1 MIVLLVM
8 FGVIGAARQAMD
20 SGLAAPRA
28 GHAAEVFLPL
38 RGGAS
43 PALTV
48 SGSGATLETEA
59 ARLRI
64 ARGRLVSLVDKS
76 RNVELVAGPTDRL
89 RSVFRVILN
98 NGFAKAQEV
107 DASAME
113 LRASE
118 TKDGELRLAFESKD
132 LRVVMGV
139 GSEGSDLTWRMEAT
153 PVNPALSVAAVQ
165 FPIVHLRAPLGREGA
180 GDRVV
185 FPRNEGLLIHDPL
198 GGVGAQDPRRRL
210 HDYPADMV
218 AQFVGYFCDR
228 SGCLLWTDDTA
239 GHVKGFGFDR
249 QPNEPGLPF
258 LIQHRMPLEPGKTWR
273 MPYRARISFF
283 AGHWQAGAEIY
294 RAWAAQQF
302 WCKTPLRN
310 RKDVS
315 PLLHAPCLVIH
326 SELRQER
333 FDTLPDT
340 LAAYAKRFNTPVI
353 YRPVGWEK
361 HGGWIGGDYF
371 PPFPNEEGFRQLVAA
386 LRGRGIYL
394 ACFVSGR
401 FWTRRAERASPAT
414 NEALKRS
421 IEEQEVHRFA
431 EWLREGRPWT
441 RKFMGLEQIRL
452 CAGTT
457 WGRNFLFDTSRRLV
471 DLGVTAV
478 HEDQDLGPEPSGSTS
493 CYNSAH
499 GHPLPC
505 GNWPAQAML
514 DWLTRI
520 KQAGQ
525 ARTPDFILTKEE
537 DTELMNMVLMGYQT
551 RYFHRLRA
559 DLPDRAAEIVPV
571 TQYLYHEYLP
581 TIYGFAGPGWE
592 EVARSMV
599 MGQIPSL
606 PFWNQ
611 VVAPVEQLPA
621 PTVALLEDYY
631 AAMKRYAKPFLL
643 YGRMTTAPP
652 MNVPTVRRR
661 VEKRTLEGQS
671 IGLELDDPLVV
682 TSSWRDEAGNLGVLG
697 VNLTTAAV
705 SVRGTVPR
713 AAGNWVGLSQ
723 YVGASTVNVRRAV
736 PPGSAFVWTLP
747 PSRLCGLVFQVGK

>member
-1 MIVLLVM
+1 MAFCVLLTQPA
-8 FGVIGAARQAMD
+8 GAADDALWET
-20 SGLAAPRA
+20 SGQK
-28 GHAAEVFLPL
+28 
-38 RGGAS
+38 
-43 PALTV
+43 
-48 SGSGATLETEA
+48 
-59 ARLRI
+59 LRI

-76 RNVELVAGPTDRL
+76 RNVELVAGPEDRL

-98 NGFAKAQEV
+98 DGFAKAQEV

-118 TKDGELRLAFESKD
+118 RKDGELRLAFESKD

-139 GSEGSDLTWRMEAT
+139 GSEGSDLTWRMDAT
-153 PVNPALSVAAVQ
+153 PLNPALAVAEVQ
-165 FPIVHLRAPLGREGA
+165 FPVLHLRAPLGREGA

-198 GGVGAQDPRRRL
+198 AAVPAQSWRRRV
-210 HDYPADMV
+210 HNYPADMV

-249 QPNEPGLPF
+249 RPGEPGLPL

-283 AGHWQAGAEIY
+283 AGNWQAGAEIY

-310 RKDVS
+310 RRDVP

-326 SELRQER
+326 SELRRER
-333 FDTLPDT
+333 FDTLPDI
-340 LAAYAKRFNTPVI
+340 LAAYAKRFNAPVI

-361 HGGWIGGDYF
+361 HGAWIGGDYF
-371 PPFPNEEGFRQLVAA
+371 PPFPNEEAFRQLVAA
-386 LRGRGIYL
+386 LRERGIHV
-394 ACFVSGR
+394 ACFLSGR

-414 NEALKRS
+414 NEALKRF
-421 IEEQEVHRFA
+421 IEEQDGNRFA
-431 EWLREGRPWT
+431 EWGPNGRPWT
-441 RKFMGLEQIRL
+441 RKFEQREMIRL
-452 CAGTT
+452 CAGTPL
-457 WGRNFLFDTSRRLV
+457 GRNFLFDASKRLL

-478 HEDQDLGPEPSGSTS
+478 HEDQDLGPEPSGYT
-493 CYNSAH
+493 CYNPAH
-499 GHPLPC
+499 GHPIPC
-505 GNWPAQAML
+505 GSWAAQTML
-514 DWLTRI
+514 DCLTRI
-520 KQAGQ
+520 KLAGQ

-551 RYFHRLRA
+551 RYFVRLKGDWA
-559 DLPDRAAEIVPV
+559 GRAAEIVPV

-581 TIYGFAGPGWE
+581 TIYGFAGPHWQ

-606 PFWNQ
+606 PFWGKA
-611 VVAPVEQLPA
+611 VALVEQLPA
-621 PTVALLEDYY
+621 STVALLEDYY

-643 YGRMTTAPP
+643 YGRMTTVPP

-661 VEKRTLEGQS
+661 VEGRSLEGRV

-682 TSSWRDEAGNLGVLG
+682 TSSWRDEAGNLGVFG

-705 SVRGTVPR
+705 SVRGIVPQ
-713 AAGNWVGLSQ
+713 AADNLVGLSQ
-723 YVGASTVNVRRAV
+723 YVGADTVGVRQA

-747 PSRLCGLVFQVGK
+747 PRRLCGLVFQRGR